1 MQSSDNPHIYCLP
14 WCAASHILCFSLC
27 QDWAPLRVS
36 PRSISTS
43 SLPHLPS
50 IASVLKSQFPW
61 NPWNL
66 NSIINIFY
74 YELSLFIE
82 GTKPSTAAS
91 WFSLSFKEVV
101 HFFSP
106 DISRITTFPSSY
118 QHSQTII
125 ISLLFKKVRCTFIYV
140 PIYHE

>member
-1 MQSSDNPHIYCLP
+1 MQSLDSPAYLLSTLMCCFPHSDSVSAKTEP
-14 WCAASHILCFSLC
+14 LCEFF
-27 QDWAPLRVS
+27 
-36 PRSISTS
+36 PRSIWTS

-50 IASVLKSQFPW
+50 IDPVLKSQFQW

-82 GTKPSTAAS
+82 ETKLSTTAS
-91 WFSLSFKEVV
+91 WFSLPFKRKL
-101 HFFSP
+101 FIFSP
-106 DISRITTFPSSY
+106 HISRITTFPNSH
-118 QHSQTII
+118 QHFQTII
-125 ISLLFKKVRCTFIYV
+125 LSLLFKKVRCTFIYV